1 MLLSSAITPQHP
13 VFFKPLWLLLMPVI
27 PLFKASDT
35 KGRHLRAEAVCASS
49 LDYHNLDNKNE
60 ITSDKSHLGCPTSS
74 LLELQWH
81 LGFQNNVAQ
90 QDGLPGTEEASSTE
104 LQPAALFACF
114 LSSWQFIGCPTPFF
128 SLLNFSFSGQAM
140 YLTHL
145 AVYFPCTWAR
155 THQWQGKR
163 VIPHWTCHR
172 ATAMPVNIKIQCA
185 WEMKPLFPFSAT
197 SCLYLYTWLP
207 LIIPQG
213 SGGWSQTSQPPTSP
227 VASPHAG
234 CQAPIPFPPPVA
246 MPSSPHRHSFL
257 CSASGSMFK
266 ITLHLN

>member
-35 KGRHLRAEAVCASS
+35 KGRHLRAEAVCATS

-90 QDGLPGTEEASSTE
+90 QDGLPGTEEASSSV

-128 SLLNFSFSGQAM
+128 FPLKFFVFWASHVPDSLGSI
-140 YLTHL
+140 
-145 AVYFPCTWAR
+145 FP
-155 THQWQGKR
+155 
-163 VIPHWTCHR
+163 
-172 ATAMPVNIKIQCA
+172 
-185 WEMKPLFPFSAT
+185 
-197 SCLYLYTWLP
+197 LYLSKSTSTARKKSHPSLNLP
-207 LIIPQG
+207 PCH
-213 SGGWSQTSQPPTSP
+213 S
-227 VASPHAG
+227 HA
-234 CQAPIPFPPPVA
+234 C
-246 MPSSPHRHSFL
+246 
-257 CSASGSMFK
+257 
-266 ITLHLN
+266 